1 MPKKRNNAIQF
12 CIWATNCPTIF
23 SAILLQMTIYIRFQR
38 ARWVGMMVL
47 LATAGLGSLI
57 GQTITQSESGLT
69 SSQGEAVCSS
79 TTSPAGRDIT
89 RWRSLRLLPVHAFLR
104 MWPWERARPWDGLS
118 PESAAAHPSPT
129 RPLLSDGCVLPTP
142 RRSIIRFPSSRRV
155 RSRPGGVW
163 TFPRFG
169 TLSTT
174 EQLLFTP
181 SFSGQLAAAPVDFE
195 ELAAG
200 MLRNQFT
207 NPQLAALLTGAPLLD
222 AVVRPAIFGDRVFG
236 ASAQVRLSY
245 APSSRTSF
253 YVGLGGSRNQVLP
266 NSDREG
272 NRPAGILNQSTSAD
286 VSVGLN
292 HALTLRTTVGVTVSR
307 SRTFSVFQDAY
318 RDSFY
323 GSVGRKMGRRW
334 LVQGYGG
341 AGRVQPIRSLYTLP
355 TGPQYLAGAS
365 VAYKLSTHTFIAS
378 VDRNFGDSYG
388 LGGQSTVSINGAWNW
403 SPRGRDWALF
413 SSIGQYRM
421 LGSPLGNLN
430 SWRASTGLSRK
441 ISTRAALSTE
451 YAYATSSSPFGLI
464 PNFSQHAARVAVTW
478 SPQWSPLR

>member
-1 MPKKRNNAIQF
+1 
-12 CIWATNCPTIF
+12 
-23 SAILLQMTIYIRFQR
+23 MTTYIRFHKV
-38 ARWVGMMVL
+38 RWLGTMVL

-57 GQTITQSESGLT
+57 GQTIAQSESGST
-69 SSQGEAVCSS
+69 SSSAGLRGLQLYNVTGWAGYYSVAQFASFASPRLPSDVALGTSATLGWAKSRERSS
-79 TTSPAGRDIT
+79 VSFTYTSSFVG
-89 RWRSLRLLPVHAFLR
+89 
-104 MWPWERARPWDGLS
+104 
-118 PESAAAHPSPT
+118 
-129 RPLLSDGCVLPTP
+129 
-142 RRSIIRFPSSRRV
+142 RV
-155 RSRPGGVW
+155 RFTDASALNHSLSFFASRKITSRW
-163 TFPRFG
+163 SLDFSTFA

-174 EQLLFTP
+174 DQLLFTP
-181 SFSGQLAAAPVDFE
+181 SPSGQLAAAPANFE

-200 MLRNQFT
+200 MLRRQFT
-207 NPQLAALLTGAPLLD
+207 NPQLAALLTGTPLVY
-222 AVVRPAIFGDRVFG
+222 AVERPAILGDRAFS
-236 ASAQVRLSY
+236 ASAQVRLTY
-245 APSSRTSF
+245 APSSRTAF
-253 YVGLGGSRNQVLP
+253 YVGLGGWRNQVLP
-266 NSDREG
+266 NSDGER
-272 NRPAGILNQSTSAD
+272 NRPAGVLSQSTTAD
-286 VSVGLN
+286 VSVGLS
-292 HALTLRTTVGVTVSR
+292 HSLTPRTTVGLSASR

-341 AGRVQPIRSLYTLP
+341 TGRVQPIRSLYTLP

-365 VAYKLSTHTFIAS
+365 VAYKLSAHTFIAS

-403 SPRGRDWALF
+403 SPRGRDWTLF

-421 LGSPLGNLN
+421 LGSPLGDLN